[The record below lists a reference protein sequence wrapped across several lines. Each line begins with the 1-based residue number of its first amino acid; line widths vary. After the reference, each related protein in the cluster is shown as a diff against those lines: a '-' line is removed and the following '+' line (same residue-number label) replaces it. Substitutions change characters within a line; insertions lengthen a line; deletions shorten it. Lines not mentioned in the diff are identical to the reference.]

1 MTTLIFRWTNPL
13 KWLGLVHQSYSIW
26 IKSPRQKQHLV
37 GFHRSTLHVQI
48 PDLEGQ
54 IISGHHVSATV
65 TELDVWDGWDDFWE
79 EGACAGV
86 LGFLKHY
93 TETHDKWVTWQQE
106 SSWEVF
112 ILINQNPHD
121 NLSLKSSETYI
132 WSVGHTARTPS
143 CHTGARS
150 PCCCRTQKCCTGAGE
165 TLKPWSP
172 PLAPPCWPAWYQ
184 QCLSQQ
190 LKANFSYT

>member
-13 KWLGLVHQSYSIW
+13 KLLGLVHHSYSIW

-37 GFHRSTLHVQI
+37 GFHWSTLHVQV

-54 IISGHHVSATV
+54 IISGHHVSAAV

-93 TETHDKWVTWQQE
+93 TETHDKWVTWQQKP
-106 SSWEVF
+106 SWEVF
-112 ILINQNPHD
+112 RLIKQNLHD

-132 WSVGHTARTPS
+132 
-143 CHTGARS
+143 
-150 PCCCRTQKCCTGAGE
+150 
-165 TLKPWSP
+165 
-172 PLAPPCWPAWYQ
+172 
-184 QCLSQQ
+184 
-190 LKANFSYT
+190 